1 MFMCRGNGIMSSQ
14 LSGAAFAFSFGSIV
28 GDSKIGNY
36 RSSSGASKNVH
47 ILWPVLN
54 CLFSSSSCGTYP
66 WHTFFLKDGHT
77 WLGSRV
83 GRNLFVLS
91 LEPRCRK

>member
-1 MFMCRGNGIMSSQ
+1 MFMCRENGIMSSQ
-14 LSGAAFAFSFGSIV
+14 PSGAAFAFSFGSIV
-28 GDSKIGNY
+28 GDSKNGKD
-36 RSSSGASKNVH
+36 RSNSGASVDGH

-54 CLFSSSSCGTYP
+54 YLFSSSSCGTYP
-66 WHTFFLKDGHT
+66 WHTFSFKDGHT

-91 LEPRCRK
+91 LAPRCRK